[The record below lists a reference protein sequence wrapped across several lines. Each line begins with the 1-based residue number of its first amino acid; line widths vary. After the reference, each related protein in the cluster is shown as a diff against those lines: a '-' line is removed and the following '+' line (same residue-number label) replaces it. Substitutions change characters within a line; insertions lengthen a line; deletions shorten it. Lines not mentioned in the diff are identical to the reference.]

1 MPKAKPTEE
10 EELRQVI
17 EEQRQEIVYLRR
29 EVSKHKEQI
38 GLLEDQKESLRL
50 NAARS
55 HDQMA
60 ILKAVLIESLRR

>member
-1 MPKAKPTEE
+1 MPKAKTTEE
-10 EELRQVI
+10 DLRQVI

-29 EVSKHKEQI
+29 EVSKYKEQI
-38 GLLEDQKESLRL
+38 GLLEDQKEALRL

-60 ILKAVLIESLRR
+60 ILKAVLIESLRK